1 MKEKIWTV
9 ASYVMVAL
17 AAASVTLAGC
27 LLLGRGETDKLQE
40 LEGLID
46 QYFIDEADEKAME
59 DAAAKAMVAS
69 LGDRWSYYMT
79 VEEYQD
85 YRETMSNSYVGV
97 GVTLQGGTIIAVIP
111 GSPAQDVGLKPGDVL
126 TAVGDDPVAGMSSAD
141 LGELIKGP
149 EGTSVTMTVD
159 RAGQSLTFTVER
171 RRFQTP
177 VATLEMLEGGIALI
191 TIENFDSRCAYE
203 TISAIQKAQSQG
215 AKALIF
221 DVRNDP
227 GGYKSEL
234 VTVLDYL
241 LPEGILFRSE
251 DYTGKETVD
260 RSDADCVDLPMAV
273 LVNGNTYSAAEFF
286 AAALEEYDA
295 AVTVGEQTSGKGYFQ
310 NAFQLSDGSAVNLS
324 VGKYYTP
331 NGKSLAGV
339 GLTPKVCVEVDDQ
352 TAAKIYY
359 DLLEPEED
367 PQIQAAIN
375 ALTEGN

>member
-159 RAGQSLTFTVER
+159 RAGESLTFTVER

-203 TISAIQKAQSQG
+203 TISSIQKAQSQG

-251 DYTGKETVD
+251 DYTGRETVD

-339 GLTPKVCVEVDDQ
+339 GLTPKVCVGVDDQ

-375 ALTEGN
+375 ALTAGN